1 MFDDFSPI
9 QRERLTDTL
18 AARILDLIRTGAFH
32 AGDRLP
38 SIARMAAVF
47 RVGAPTVRQALT
59 KLEMLG
65 VVDVRHGLGVYVRDG
80 SRVIQRM
87 LIEREVV
94 TGD

>member
-9 QRERLTDTL
+9 HRERLTDTL
-18 AARILDLIRTGAFH
+18 ADRILDLIRAGAFR

-38 SIARMAAVF
+38 PIARMARVF

-59 KLEMLG
+59 KLETLE
-65 VVDVRHGLGVYVRDG
+65 VVEVRHGLGVYVRANPTD
-80 SRVIQRM
+80 QRM
-87 LIEREVV
+87 LIERPAM